1 MYLNS
6 GKAEENIKV
15 GGQAVIEGVMMRS
28 PHSMVISVRKP
39 DSSIVVRDDQWRS
52 LWEKFKVFRLPFLR
66 GTVILVETLVNGIQA
81 LTFSADQAA
90 EDEQEGDNQLG
101 PVAMTLTVVFAFA
114 MGLVL
119 FVVLPHLF
127 TWLLSSALGR
137 ELNTDNIL
145 FHFIDTLFKLGIFI
159 LYIYLISL
167 MKDIQRVFMYHGA
180 EHKSI
185 YTYEAGMELNVNN
198 ARGFSTLHPR
208 CGTSFLIL
216 VLLISFVLFGIIF
229 PFVPPL
235 AESKLLNHLLL
246 IGIKIP
252 LMLPVAG
259 ISYEII
265 KLSGKKQDNLFFKLL
280 SWPGMMVQKLTTKEP
295 TDNQLE
301 IALCAL
307 RKSLWHES
315 RWQENSEQN
324 PREINIYKDFNEFL
338 TKDPSEV
345 SQEAQGLEN

>member
-1 MYLNS
+1 
-6 GKAEENIKV
+6 
-15 GGQAVIEGVMMRS
+15 
-28 PHSMVISVRKP
+28 
-39 DSSIVVRDDQWRS
+39 
-52 LWEKFKVFRLPFLR
+52 
-66 GTVILVETLVNGIQA
+66 
-81 LTFSADQAA
+81 
-90 EDEQEGDNQLG
+90 
-101 PVAMTLTVVFAFA
+101 
-114 MGLVL
+114 
-119 FVVLPHLF
+119 
-127 TWLLSSALGR
+127 
-137 ELNTDNIL
+137 
-145 FHFIDTLFKLGIFI
+145 
-159 LYIYLISL
+159 
-167 MKDIQRVFMYHGA
+167 MYHGA